1 MLLHLR
7 CHGTALDHAAVRCD
21 VAPQDLQTAGLG
33 VGVVD
38 GTDGLFVQD
47 VGTLDVLAQG
57 LAGDGGH
64 IQIQQALLGQL
75 GLHGGDAACGVQIRH
90 VGGTGRGQMAQ
101 VGGLGADLI
110 EQLQVDGHTGLVSD
124 GQQVQHGV
132 GGAAQ
137 RHVAGQCVAD
147 GALVDDLAGGDALLH
162 HVHDGHTGVLG
173 QLQALGVHSGNGAV
187 AGQCDADGLAQAVHA
202 VGGVHAGAGTAG
214 RAAVAGAIFQ
224 LGVIDHAGLVSADG
238 FKHFGKADFI
248 AAITASQHGA
258 AGTDNGGHI
267 HAHSGHDHAGNDLI
281 AVGHQNQA
289 VQLVGHK
296 HGLHTVADQLAGG
309 EGVLHADMAHGNAIA
324 NTDGRNQHRGAA
336 RHADT
341 CLDGIGQLIQVHM
354 AGNDLTV
361 SRNHADQRA
370 FQLFRGIAQGIEQA
384 AVWGALR
391 AFFNVITSHIFLSFA
406 AEKGHGSF

>member
-1 MLLHLR
+1 M
-7 CHGTALDHAAVRCD
+7 GT
-21 VAPQDLQTAGLG
+21 G
-33 VGVVD
+33 
-38 GTDGLFVQD
+38 
-47 VGTLDVLAQG
+47 DVLAQRF
-57 LAGDGGH
+57 AGNGGN
-64 IQIQQALLGQL
+64 IQIQQPGLSQL
-75 GLHGGDAACGVQIRH
+75 CLHSGNAASSVQIRH
-90 VGGTGRGQMAQ
+90 VGGACGSQVAEVRG
-101 VGGLGADLI
+101 LSADLV
-110 EQLQVDGHTGLVSD
+110 EELHVNRHTGFVSD
-124 GQQVQHGV
+124 GQQVQHRV

-137 RHVAGQCVAD
+137 GHIAGQGVAD
-147 GALVDDLAGGDALLH
+147 GAFVDDLAGGHIVLDQI
-162 HVHDGHTGVLG
+162 HDGHTGLFA
-173 QLQALGVHSGNGAV
+173 QLQTLGVNRRDGAV
-187 AGQCDADGLAQAVHA
+187 AGQGNADGLAQAVHA

-336 RHADT
+336 RHADA

-370 FQLFRGIAQGIEQA
+370 FQLFRGVAQGIEQA